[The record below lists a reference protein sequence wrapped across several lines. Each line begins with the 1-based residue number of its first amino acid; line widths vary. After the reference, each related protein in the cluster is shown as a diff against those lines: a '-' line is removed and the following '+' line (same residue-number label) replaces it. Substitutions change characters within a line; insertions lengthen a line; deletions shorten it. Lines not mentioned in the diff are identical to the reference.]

1 MYSAP
6 RSLRRGGQLARPTRV
21 FTPVRGRECLSKIS
35 AMVAQGR
42 ASALLEGVQT
52 GELAGGMADAGRRPE
67 AVAAL
72 QQLLP
77 AVAALGGA
85 SLRRVPPCHA
95 PDALV
100 LQLVPRENDTLVSVS
115 ATFASF

>member
-1 MYSAP
+1 M
-6 RSLRRGGQLARPTRV
+6 
-21 FTPVRGRECLSKIS
+21 PVKNQR
-35 AMVAQGR
+35 MVAQGR
-42 ASALLEGVQT
+42 ASALLEGVQP

-85 SLRRVPPCHA
+85 SLGQAQPCHA
-95 PDALV
+95 
-100 LQLVPRENDTLVSVS
+100 RDTLV
-115 ATFASF
+115 